1 MTKLWPEARKLIDSF
16 SVTPREN
23 DLNTCGKHVWTL
35 TSKMCVKC
43 VNFLQNKSP
52 TFNKIP
58 WELINCFH
66 LVVNENSSL
75 NEPRNWR
82 QAIRLRAV
90 SYFSLQSYYTQNLST
105 RAAKSLAARN
115 ERKIRDPSF
124 LVSSRSL
131 YNNIV
136 VCNRAEWDQELD
148 CLRADVSYFL
158 CRTRKRDNLLCM
170 THRIIFSQCLRK
182 LQKRRGLRTRQAF
195 RRKPAKET
203 EIFI

>member
-16 SVTPREN
+16 SVTPRET
-23 DLNTCGKHVWTL
+23 DLNTCGKLVWTL
-35 TSKMCVKC
+35 TSKMCVECAK
-43 VNFLQNKSP
+43 FLQNKSP

-58 WELINCFH
+58 WELINCFP
-66 LVVNENSSL
+66 LVVYENSSL

-115 ERKIRDPSF
+115 EGVSPRRKNKRPVFSR
-124 LVSSRSL
+124 LVLRSL

-148 CLRADVSYFL
+148 GF
-158 CRTRKRDNLLCM
+158 
-170 THRIIFSQCLRK
+170 
-182 LQKRRGLRTRQAF
+182 
-195 RRKPAKET
+195 
-203 EIFI
+203 

>member
-35 TSKMCVKC
+35 TSKMCVEWAK
-43 VNFLQNKSP
+43 FLQNKSP

-66 LVVNENSSL
+66 LVVDENSSL

-90 SYFSLQSYYTQNLST
+90 SYFSLQSCYTQNLST
-105 RAAKSLAARN
+105 RAAKSPAARN
-115 ERKIRDPSF
+115 EGVSPRRRNKRPVFSR

-148 CLRADVSYFL
+148 GF
-158 CRTRKRDNLLCM
+158 
-170 THRIIFSQCLRK
+170 
-182 LQKRRGLRTRQAF
+182 
-195 RRKPAKET
+195 
-203 EIFI
+203 